1 MESSRKKALELMQRG
16 IVTYKLITFGWQVSN
31 HLGDGYDLVLLKDE
45 RQAKV
50 ELKAIDLAAIKV
62 GNNATQ
68 HLSANEVV
76 SATHLIITVF
86 NKIGLKANFIMTIQ
100 QFVEHIGSKKFTKYQ
115 GYEQFLNDYRKQATA
130 KAIQRKGLSTLP
142 RLNMDF
148 NFDPDKIEDWKL
160 ACFKNRWENLDSLK

>member
-31 HLGDGYDLVLLKDE
+31 HLGDGYDLVLLKDD
-45 RQAKV
+45 RQAKI
-50 ELKAIDLAAIKV
+50 ELKAIDLAAIKA

-86 NKIGLKANFIMTIQ
+86 REIDLVANFIMTMQ
-100 QFVEHIGSKKFTKYQ
+100 QFVENIGSKKYTQYE
-115 GYEQFLNDYRKQATA
+115 GYAQFLDDYRKKATA
-130 KAIQRKGLSTLP
+130 KAVQKKGFVTLP

-148 NFDPDKIEDWKL
+148 NFDPNNIGDWKL
-160 ACFKNRWENLDSLK
+160 ACFKNRWENFS